1 MIGYV
6 AMEDFMTYYIN
17 YNKLTSIDAFKMRE
31 TFSKFLS
38 GYFSEDNMT
47 PETVNAILYE
57 INYEDWI
64 YGVGTDPSGTLDFNT
79 DQSNAA
85 VNLAN

>member
-1 MIGYV
+1 
-6 AMEDFMTYYIN
+6 
-17 YNKLTSIDAFKMRE
+17 
-31 TFSKFLS
+31 
-38 GYFSEDNMT
+38 MT
-47 PETVNAILYE
+47 PETVNAILAE
-57 INYEDWI
+57 INYEEWI